1 MYREK
6 PSMAQTWS
14 IPQAVSFHSDPCVTY
29 DLSILLYM
37 DADLFESQY
46 LSGEGNDICP
56 EANVPLAV
64 ISK

>member
-1 MYREK
+1 MEHTTSRK
-6 PSMAQTWS
+6 LFILVHA
-14 IPQAVSFHSDPCVTY
+14 CVTY

-46 LSGEGNDICP
+46 LSGEGNDTRP